1 MNRSVLTLVMLAL
14 APAAAVQAQTA
25 PDGSRAVV
33 QPLPSPAVGELNSAL
48 RRISRNARD
57 VEALLAAGSA
67 SLRLDDIEAAAG
79 FYSRAR
85 DVDPRNT
92 QAALGLASAYL
103 RSDRPVEALQLYR
116 EAEQGGASTQSMAAD
131 RGLAYDLVGENAAA
145 QQEYARAMTGSGSD
159 EVRRRLA
166 LSQAIQGN
174 REGFERTLYPLL
186 ERQDFAAYR
195 IRAFSLAIL
204 GQEKEAIAITEAV
217 MPADLAARL
226 APYLNYMRR
235 LTPAQQAAAA
245 NLGNFPRAAQIGRD
259 DPRIL
264 AYREGKAGISSADAA
279 LAPAGPA
286 LGASSAAAASAAPV
300 LARNEPP
307 AQRRRPGRGS
317 SRVEEVP
324 VTVPQ
329 KPVESAAVAV
339 PTSTPIAAPTPAAAS
354 TPAPAPAQQLA
365 AAPPA
370 QAVQGAV
377 APQPVLQAV
386 VQPVVQPVVQAA
398 VQPAPAPVVQAV
410 VQQTPPPLTQSPA
423 QPAPAVGQAVSPQ
436 PGFDLAQTVSGSGA
450 AAAPAPL
457 LPASLAAAPVA
468 ATASAPPP
476 SPARVADAFAD
487 LAGAATTSVARA
499 PDAVDITRIKP
510 PREVEP
516 KPEEPAV
523 KPAAKAAATKPP
535 PPPPHPSRHWV
546 QLATGRDKAA
556 LRFDWRR
563 FSGKAPDQLSKV
575 QPHVAAWGQTNRL
588 LAGPYD
594 TPRAANAALAAI
606 KKAGLDGFTFTSDAG
621 QEVAPLK

>member
-1 MNRSVLTLVMLAL
+1 MYRSVLTLVMLGL
-14 APAAAVQAQTA
+14 APATAVQAQA
-25 PDGSRAVV
+25 ASDGSRAVV

-57 VEALLAAGSA
+57 VDALLAAGSA
-67 SLRLDDIEAAAG
+67 SLRLNDNEAAAG

-85 DVDPRNT
+85 DVEPRNA
-92 QAALGLASAYL
+92 QAAVGLANAYL

-116 EAEQGGASTQSMAAD
+116 EAEQAGASTQAMAAD

-145 QQEYARAMTGSGSD
+145 QQEYARALTGAGGD

-186 ERQDFAAYR
+186 EKQDFAAYR

-264 AYREGKAGISSADAA
+264 AYREGKAGIGAADAA

-286 LGASSAAAASAAPV
+286 LGASAAAAASTAPV

-317 SRVEEVP
+317 GRVEEVA
-324 VTVPQ
+324 VSVPQ
-329 KPVESAAVAV
+329 KPVETVAA
-339 PTSTPIAAPTPAAAS
+339 AAPTPKP
-354 TPAPAPAQQLA
+354 TPAPAPTPLLA
-365 AAPPA
+365 AAPPIPVA
-370 QAVQGAV
+370 QAVQV
-377 APQPVLQAV
+377 TPST
-386 VQPVVQPVVQAA
+386 VQPTVQAA
-398 VQPAPAPVVQAV
+398 VQPTVRAAVQPLPAPVVQAAARQVPAPV
-410 VQQTPPPLTQSPA
+410 VQPPA
-423 QPAPAVGQAVSPQ
+423 QSAPSLAAASSAQ
-436 PGFDLAQTVSGSGA
+436 PGFDLAQVGTASEATPAPASLLPASV
-450 AAAPAPL
+450 AAAPA
-457 LPASLAAAPVA
+457 AN
-468 ATASAPPP
+468 PP
-476 SPARVADAFAD
+476 STLAPALAPAPAPARVADAFAD

-510 PREVEP
+510 PREVEA
-516 KPEEPAV
+516 KPEEPAA
-523 KPAAKAAATKPP
+523 KPAAKPAAAKPP
-535 PPPPHPSRHWV
+535 APPPHPSRHWV
-546 QLATGRDKAA
+546 QLATGKDKAA

-563 FSGKAPDQLSKV
+563 FSGKAPDQLSKL

-594 TPRAANAALAAI
+594 TTRAANAALAAI

>member
-1 MNRSVLTLVMLAL
+1 MYRSVLTLVVLGL
-14 APAAAVQAQTA
+14 APAAVVQAQTA
-25 PDGSRAVV
+25 SDGSRAVV

-57 VEALLAAGSA
+57 VEALIAAGSA
-67 SLRLDDIEAAAG
+67 SLRLNDNEAAAG

-85 DVDPRNT
+85 DVEPRNA
-92 QAALGLASAYL
+92 QAAAGLANAYV

-116 EAEQGGASTQSMAAD
+116 EAEQAGASTQAMAAD

-145 QQEYARAMTGSGSD
+145 QQEYARALTGAGGD

-186 ERQDFAAYR
+186 EKQDFAAYR

-264 AYREGKAGISSADAA
+264 AYREGKAGIGAADAA

-286 LGASSAAAASAAPV
+286 LGASAAATASTAPV
-300 LARNEPP
+300 LARNELP

-317 SRVEEVP
+317 GRMEEVA
-324 VTVPQ
+324 VSVPQ
-329 KPVESAAVAV
+329 KPVETVAAAT
-339 PTSTPIAAPTPAAAS
+339 PTPTPALTAAP
-354 TPAPAPAQQLA
+354 TPAPAPAPTQQLA
-365 AAPPA
+365 AAPPTPVV
-370 QAVQGAV
+370 QAAP
-377 APQPVLQAV
+377 APQPLA
-386 VQPVVQPVVQAA
+386 QPVVQPVVQASA
-398 VQPAPAPVVQAV
+398 QPPAQAPA
-410 VQQTPPPLTQSPA
+410 QS
-423 QPAPAVGQAVSPQ
+423 APSLAAMSPPQ
-436 PGFDLAQTVSGSGA
+436 PGFDLARSGSASGA
-450 AAAPAPL
+450 TAAPASL
-457 LPASLAAAPVA
+457 LPASVA
-468 ATASAPPP
+468 AVPASTPAPA
-476 SPARVADAFAD
+476 PARVADAFAD

-510 PREVEP
+510 PREVEA
-516 KPEEPAV
+516 KPEEPAA
-523 KPAAKAAATKPP
+523 KPAAKPAAAKPP
-535 PPPPHPSRHWV
+535 APPPHPSRHWV
-546 QLATGRDKAA
+546 QVATGRDKAA